1 MLNVTILAQGPIQ
14 VCDFK
19 CNAKPGDKPFAEL
32 HEGFSISYV
41 RSGNFGYKTRGRS
54 YDLVPGSV
62 LVGHPGDEYMC
73 THEHVHGDECL
84 SFQLT
89 PEIVESLGRRTEIW
103 RASALPPVTEL
114 VVLGEL
120 AQAAAMG
127 CSDLGLDEIGLLF
140 ATQFG
145 EVLTGKS
152 RKAVNIAPRDRRRA
166 IEAALFVDEHAHE
179 ALDLSAMASETGL
192 SPFHFLRIFAKVVG
206 VTPHQYLV
214 QARLRRAVH
223 LLALGTH
230 TVTEVAYEVGFGDL
244 SNFVRTFQ
252 RASSISPGRFRA
264 AVRGDRKFLQDWRRR
279 FSLE

>member
-1 MLNVTILAQGPIQ
+1 MLKATILAQGPIQ
-14 VCDFK
+14 VCDFR
-19 CNAKPGDKPFAEL
+19 CDAKPGDIPFAEL
-32 HEGFSISYV
+32 HGGFSISYV
-41 RSGNFGYKTRGRS
+41 RSGNFGYRTRGRS

-89 PEIVESLGRRTEIW
+89 PEIVESLGQRTETW
-103 RASALPPVTEL
+103 HASALPPVTEL

-120 AQAAAMG
+120 AQAAAIG

-140 ATQFG
+140 AARFG
-145 EVLTGKS
+145 DVLTGKS
-152 RKAVNIAPRDRRRA
+152 QKAVNIAARDRRRA
-166 IEAALFVDEHAHE
+166 IEAALFVDAHAHE
-179 ALDLSAMASETGL
+179 ALDLSGMANEVGL
-192 SPFHFLRIFAKVVG
+192 SPFHFLRLFAKVVG

-223 LLALGTH
+223 LLTLGTH

-244 SNFVRTFQ
+244 SNFVRTFH
-252 RASSISPGRFRA
+252 RAASISPGRFRA
-264 AVRGDRKFLQDWRRR
+264 AARGDRKFLQDWSRA